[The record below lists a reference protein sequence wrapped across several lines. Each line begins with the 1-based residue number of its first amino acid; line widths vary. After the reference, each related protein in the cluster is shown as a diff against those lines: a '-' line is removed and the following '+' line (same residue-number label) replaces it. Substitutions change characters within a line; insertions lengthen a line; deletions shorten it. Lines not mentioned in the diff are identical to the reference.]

1 MRRLPSVSM
10 TSPTVVRDDGSS
22 RWPQNLEL
30 RELASQNWCTS
41 TVACGGRRLCTKPK
55 ASRRSGMPAS
65 DSDAVTAAPAAST
78 EQHPL
83 SRLFLGRAP
92 LLVCCTVPYR
102 GAAGDSDAVAACR
115 AAGSARGTWVRASPP
130 GPAGA
135 WGRPHLHRAASCAPH
150 RALTARGDRVLAPLI
165 SARLRS
171 RTARVLQSAPADTGT
186 AGPASLAGAPVR
198 TAAYSPNP
206 SSLHGAKQVCGVRM
220 CVRA

>member
-1 MRRLPSVSM
+1 MM
-10 TSPTVVRDDGSS
+10 GGVRDGHKISHFENWPLRTGAPQQWPAAGGNFAPSPKRPDARACRPATATLSLPPPQQAPSS
-22 RWPQNLEL
+22 TRSSGCSW
-30 RELASQNWCTS
+30 A
-41 TVACGGRRLCTKPK
+41 VRLCSC
-55 ASRRSGMPAS
+55 A
-65 DSDAVTAAPAAST
+65 
-78 EQHPL
+78 
-83 SRLFLGRAP
+83 
-92 LLVCCTVPYR
+92 VPYR

-135 WGRPHLHRAASCAPH
+135 CGRPHLHRAASCAPH